1 MILRTKIL
9 TILMVILSLNAQ
21 LSASDVTGFVHDV
34 QSGESIIGVNV
45 FIKATGQGAATNVE
59 GFYILRNVGSGSVDL
74 TFSHIAYQDTTLS
87 VNMGPVNHFISSV
100 TLRPHAID
108 TKAIEVVGK
117 RTTIIKDMDISS
129 MQVDPVILTEIPQ
142 LNKDVFKLIQ
152 FSPSVT
158 TSDPMSPQYYVR
170 GSDPGENLVQMDG
183 MTIYN
188 PQHFMGSSAIFN
200 PYSIKNV
207 EMLV

>member
-1 MILRTKIL
+1 MSQMMKIL
-9 TILMVILSLNAQ
+9 AIIIMGLLVLSGPLLAG
-21 LSASDVTGFVHDV
+21 DVTGFVHDA

-45 FIKATGQGAATNVE
+45 FIRTTGEGAATNVE
-59 GFYILRNVGSGSVDL
+59 GFFILRHCGEGQVEL
-74 TFSHIAYQDTTLS
+74 IFSHIAYEDTTLS
-87 VNMGPVNHFISSV
+87 ITLGRGNHFISSV
-100 TLRPHAID
+100 SLRPHALD

-117 RTTIIKDMDISS
+117 RATIIKDMDISS
-129 MQVDPVILTEIPQ
+129 LQVDPVILTEIPQ

-188 PQHFMGSSAIFN
+188 PQQIGRASCRER
-200 PYSIKNV
+200 V
-207 EMLV
+207 

>member
-1 MILRTKIL
+1 MMMRAKIL
-9 TILMVILSLNAQ
+9 SILMVILSLNVHLGA
-21 LSASDVTGFVHDV
+21 ADVTGFVHDV

-45 FIKATGQGAATNVE
+45 FVRATGQGAATNVE
-59 GFYILRNVGSGSVDL
+59 GFFILRSIATGPVDL
-74 TFSHIAYQDTTLS
+74 TFSHIAYVDTTFSINLGS
-87 VNMGPVNHFISSV
+87 DNHFVSSV
-100 TLRPHAID
+100 TLRPHALD
-108 TKAIEVVGK
+108 ARAIEVVGK

-129 MQVDPVILTEIPQ
+129 IQVDPIILTEIPQ

-207 EMLV
+207 EM